1 MLYDFKKLT
10 EREKEVLVW
19 IARHTFVTA
28 NQVEKMFGVSR
39 RIAYRILKKLK
50 DYEYLNN
57 ELLVR
62 KLGVYYAT
70 KEGMEVAGI
79 DMNPTS
85 KVSNLAEVRHELM
98 IVDLEVFLTLQD
110 KKENVESEWLTS
122 KEIKKEKYRN
132 ADKIPGVNSGTLVK
146 GVKDELPDAYWIKAG
161 HKAAMEVELS
171 RKDKKRIEKKLKIYD
186 SEISNGNIAAVMYYT
201 DLEGIKNL
209 IESQRGVMKNHSR
222 LIVRDFPEIKE
233 GE

>member
-1 MLYDFKKLT
+1 MILKLT

-122 KEIKKEKYRN
+122 KEIKKK
-132 ADKIPGVNSGTLVK
+132 S
-146 GVKDELPDAYWIKAG
+146 
-161 HKAAMEVELS
+161 
-171 RKDKKRIEKKLKIYD
+171 IEMQIRFQGLT
-186 SEISNGNIAAVMYYT
+186 VV
-201 DLEGIKNL
+201 L
-209 IESQRGVMKNHSR
+209 
-222 LIVRDFPEIKE
+222 
-233 GE
+233 